1 MFHAL
6 LQISFY
12 IYRLNNRVYVTPDY
26 FRKNFIISII
36 LFLRHSGCPGC
47 DAAWQ
52 GSQFTALTLG
62 GLGGLYRAIC

>member
-47 DAAWQ
+47 DAAWCSGKVHSANIG
-52 GSQFTALTLG
+52 GSGGAL
-62 GLGGLYRAIC
+62 